1 MCSGNNVMVDESTE
15 VDLLYDIATGIM
27 AADSLHDVLG
37 RVLDFVS
44 WIAKFDSCFVY
55 VLEDN
60 ELVLRASRN
69 SHSEVPGCLK
79 LPLGHGIAGWVAQ
92 HQQQVAV
99 ERNAFEDPRFQAF
112 HQLPEDRFEAF
123 LSVPISSRGK
133 VVGVINVQQREAYV
147 FSQREI
153 RLIATAGFLVG
164 AEIEMAR
171 LENANSELS
180 EQLNT
185 RKAVERAKGILQRD
199 LQLSEEKAYLTLQSQ
214 SRQRRK
220 PMREVAEAIVLSDEI
235 KRAAE

>member
-1 MCSGNNVMVDESTE
+1 MCSGNYVMVDESTE
-15 VDLLYDIATGIM
+15 VDLLHDIASRIT

-55 VLEDN
+55 VLEGS
-60 ELVLRASRN
+60 ELVLRVSRN
-69 SHSEVPGCLK
+69 SHSEVVDRLR
-79 LPLGHGIAGWVAQ
+79 LPVGQGITGWVTQ
-92 HQQQVAV
+92 HQRPVAI
-99 ERNAFEDPRFQAF
+99 ERNASDDPRFLTF
-112 HQLPEDRFEAF
+112 HQLPEDRFEAL
-123 LSVPISSRGK
+123 LSVPILCRGK
-133 VVGVINVQQREAYV
+133 VVGVINVQQREPYT

-153 RLIATAGFLVG
+153 RLIVTVGFLVG

-171 LENANSELS
+171 LENVNSELA
-180 EQLNT
+180 EQLNS
-185 RKAVERAKGILQRD
+185 RKTVERAKGILQRD

-235 KRAAE
+235 KRASE